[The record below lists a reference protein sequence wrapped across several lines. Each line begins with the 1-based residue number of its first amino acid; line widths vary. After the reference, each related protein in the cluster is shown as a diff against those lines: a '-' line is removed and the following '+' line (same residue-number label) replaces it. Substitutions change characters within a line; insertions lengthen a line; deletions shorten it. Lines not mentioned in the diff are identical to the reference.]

1 MFFLVI
7 LNQLLQGKNALE
19 NYNVSML
26 SSYPNEVQ
34 NLIIL
39 KWKKCKLKLWK
50 SLLYSTYINNN
61 TVGDHSVCWLL
72 PVLTALLHLNL
83 G

>member
-39 KWKKCKLKLWK
+39 K
-50 SLLYSTYINNN
+50 
-61 TVGDHSVCWLL
+61 
-72 PVLTALLHLNL
+72 
-83 G
+83 